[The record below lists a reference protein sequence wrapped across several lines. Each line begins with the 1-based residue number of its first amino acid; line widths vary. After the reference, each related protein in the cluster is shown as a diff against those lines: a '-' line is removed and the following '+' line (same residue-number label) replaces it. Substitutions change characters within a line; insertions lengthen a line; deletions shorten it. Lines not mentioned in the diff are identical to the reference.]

1 MSPVTIVLLVI
12 LAVLIIGLVVLYF
25 LGKKA
30 QKKKAEQDEQLAAA
44 AQTVSMLVIDK
55 KRMRITE
62 SGLPQVVIDQT
73 PKMMRRTKLPI
84 VKAKVGP
91 KVMSLIADEAVFD
104 YIPIKKEVKATVS
117 GIYITKVTGVRGPL
131 EKPEGKKSWRTK
143 LKEKANR
150 ANKELEKEK
159 AELENT
165 ADVKIAFAVF
175 LSVQFFISFI
185 LASIYALCFCCPI
198 TLQHPA
204 CCLHLCFYHMMI
216 DSLFLEQLIRCSF
229 LCNYTVF

>member
-12 LAVLIIGLVVLYF
+12 LAVLIIGLIVLYF

-44 AQTVSMLVIDK
+44 AQTVSMLIIDK

-91 KVMSLIADEAVFD
+91 RVMTLIADEQIYD
-104 YIPIKKEVKATVS
+104 DIPVKKEVKATVS
-117 GIYITKVTGVRGPL
+117 GLYITGVRGLRGPL
-131 EKPEGKKSWRTK
+131 EKPVKKKKGFRAK
-143 LKEKANR
+143 LQEKYNEANAQLKESKSGSSR
-150 ANKELEKEK
+150 KKK
-159 AELENT
+159 
-165 ADVKIAFAVF
+165 
-175 LSVQFFISFI
+175 
-185 LASIYALCFCCPI
+185 
-198 TLQHPA
+198 
-204 CCLHLCFYHMMI
+204 
-216 DSLFLEQLIRCSF
+216 
-229 LCNYTVF
+229 